1 MKITKSIKVTL
12 FDNEIG
18 TLGYDNQL
26 MTSFFQFNPDFLNQ
40 NQFKNIFPY
49 IFKRIPSIQKF
60 TQYNGE
66 TFRGLPPMIADS
78 LPDMFGNIIF
88 KEWLHAQN
96 KEFKN
101 ISALDQL
108 TYVGNR
114 GMGALEYKPSIEILP
129 DSTIEIPEII
139 DVVSRILE
147 LKSNTSQNKLNS
159 QALLNIYKI
168 GTSAGGARPKILI
181 SENKA
186 TGEIIPGDLNASH
199 DFDHYL
205 VKINIDEGLGY
216 SKEKIE
222 YAYYQLAKLTGIQ
235 MAHCKLIDDKHFATI
250 RFDRQDGKKI
260 HTLTACGM
268 TGWDYKKAEDSSY
281 ENLFKLAIDLNLP
294 LSDINELFL
303 RMVFNVVFSNI
314 DDHLKNHSFI
324 YNHETDSW
332 NLSPA
337 YDITY
342 SLNVNLVFSNI
353 NRALS
358 INQKRQNITRTDL
371 LKIANEF
378 SIKNPDEIIDKV
390 VESSKQWH
398 EIATNLELPIKVIDT
413 IEHDFN
419 LAFRV

>member
-1 MKITKSIKVTL
+1 
-12 FDNEIG
+12 
-18 TLGYDNQL
+18 
-26 MTSFFQFNPDFLNQ
+26 
-40 NQFKNIFPY
+40 
-49 IFKRIPSIQKF
+49 
-60 TQYNGE
+60 
-66 TFRGLPPMIADS
+66 MISDS

-108 TYVGNR
+108 TYVGKR

-129 DSTIEIPEII
+129 DSTIEIPELI

-147 LKSNTSQNKLNS
+147 LKSNTSQKKLNP

-186 TGEIIPGDLNASH
+186 TGEIIPGDLNESN

-222 YAYYQLAKLTGIQ
+222 YAYHKLAIMSGIQ
-235 MAHCKLIDDKHFATI
+235 MTHCKLIDDIHFATI

-268 TGWDYKKAEDSSY
+268 TGWDYKKAQDSSY

-294 LSDINELFL
+294 LSDITELFL
-303 RMVFNVVFSNI
+303 RMVFNVVFANI

-332 NLSPA
+332 RLSPA

-358 INQKRQNITRTDL
+358 INQKRQDITRDDI
-371 LKIANEF
+371 LKIANQF
-378 SIKNPDEIIDKV
+378 SIKNPVEIIENV
-390 VESSKQWH
+390 VDSSKHWR
-398 EIATNLELPIKVIDT
+398 EIATNLELPINVIDA

-419 LAFRV
+419 LMICHCLKYVDHN